1 MSYQSAGPV
10 GNYYDDHARQLAWI
24 QELCHLL
31 ELALLSG
38 EAEPVLNAALDHLV
52 GGMQGD
58 AGVLALIDP
67 EGTGAF
73 RVAASVNAAQEKG
86 GPIHL
91 DRTLFERVVQGGQAV
106 LVGRSAGRAPRARH
120 LTVPNVAE
128 GSALY
133 WPLRVGDAVVGI
145 LNVQRAPHRH
155 PYSEGDLEHGRLM
168 VDLVTLVVE
177 NSRLHV
183 EQRRRIEALS
193 QLNQEVL
200 TQHAAILEMNI
211 RLEDTQNQLLQS
223 EKLASVGLLAAGV
236 AHEINNPIGFVS
248 SNLRTLDG
256 YLRDAFAVL
265 SAYKAAAARAGMRD
279 DTVERLERQIDVD
292 FVRNDALDLVC
303 ESRQGIERIEAIVRD
318 LKDFSQSDDGQGWQ
332 WAQLND
338 CLDATLG
345 FVSHEIKY
353 KAAVSK
359 QYGDIPE
366 IQCLPSQ
373 LNQVFVNLLI
383 NAAQAIDGRGTIA
396 VRTGLGEGTVWL
408 EVVDTG
414 CGIAPENLSR
424 IFAPFYTT
432 KPVGVGTGL
441 GLSLSYS
448 IVRRH
453 GGRFEV
459 ESVAGQ
465 GSTFRIVL
473 PIRQAGA
480 PDRGDGTAVPGS
492 DGS

>member
-1 MSYQSAGPV
+1 MSFHSAEPA

-24 QELCHLL
+24 QDLCHLL
-31 ELALLSG
+31 ETALLSG
-38 EAEPVLNAALDHLV
+38 EAEQVLGAALDHLV
-52 GGMQGD
+52 EGMQGD
-58 AGVLALIDP
+58 AGVLALADP
-67 EGTGAF
+67 QEPGTF
-73 RVAASVNAAQEKG
+73 RVAARVNAPYDKG
-86 GPIHL
+86 GRIEFDL
-91 DRTLFERVVQGGQAV
+91 ALLERVVQGGQAV
-106 LVGRSAGRAPRARH
+106 LIGRSAGRAARARH
-120 LTVPNVAE
+120 LTVTNVAE
-128 GSALY
+128 GSVLY
-133 WPLRVGDAVVGI
+133 WPLRVGDSVVG
-145 LNVQRAPHRH
+145 LLSVQRAAHRH

-183 EQRRRIEALS
+183 EQRRRIDALS
-193 QLNQEVL
+193 QLNQDVL

-211 RLEDTQNQLLQS
+211 RLEDAQNQLLQS

-265 SAYKAAAARAGMRD
+265 SAYQAAAERTGLRD
-279 DTVERLERQIDVD
+279 ETVERLLHQTDLD
-292 FVRNDALDLVC
+292 FVRNDALDLVR
-303 ESRQGIERIEAIVRD
+303 ESRDGIERIEEIVRD
-318 LKDFSQSDDGQGWQ
+318 LKDFSHPGDGQNWQ

-345 FVSHEIKY
+345 FVNHEIKY
-353 KAAVSK
+353 KASVSK
-359 QYGDIPE
+359 QYGEIPE
-366 IQCLPSQ
+366 VQCLPSQ
-373 LNQVFVNLLI
+373 LNQVFVNLMI
-383 NAAQAIDGRGTIA
+383 NAVQAIDGWGTITL
-396 VRTGLGEGTVWL
+396 RTGLGEGTVWI

-414 CGIAPENLSR
+414 CGIAPENLSL

-459 ESVAGQ
+459 ESVVGQ

-473 PIRQAGA
+473 PIRQAGEA
-480 PDRGDGTAVPGS
+480 AERGNA
-492 DGS
+492 

>member
-1 MSYQSAGPV
+1 MSFRSAESV
-10 GNYYDDHARQLAWI
+10 GTFYDDHARQLAWI

-31 ELALLSG
+31 ETALLSG
-38 EAEPVLNAALDHLV
+38 EAEPVLSAALDHLV
-52 GGMQGD
+52 EGMQGD
-58 AGVLALIDP
+58 AGVLALADP
-67 EGTGAF
+67 ESPDAF
-73 RVAASVNAAQEKG
+73 RVAASVNAPYEKG
-86 GPIHL
+86 GRIDL
-91 DRTLFERVVQGGQAV
+91 NRDLFERVVRDGQAS
-106 LVGRSAGRAPRARH
+106 LVGRSAGRGARARH

-128 GSALY
+128 GSVLY
-133 WPLRVGDAVVGI
+133 WPLRVGNAVVGV
-145 LNVQRAPHRH
+145 LSVQRAPHRH

-200 TQHAAILEMNI
+200 TQHSAILEMNI
-211 RLEDTQNQLLQS
+211 RLEDAQNQLLQS

-265 SAYKAAAARAGMRD
+265 SAYEAAAQRTGLRD
-279 DTVERLERQIDVD
+279 ATVDRLRQQTDLD
-292 FVRNDALDLVC
+292 FVRRDSLDLVR
-303 ESRQGIERIEAIVRD
+303 ESRDGIERVEEIVRA
-318 LKDFSQSDDGQGWQ
+318 LKDFSHPGDGQDWQ

-345 FVSHEIKY
+345 FVNHEIRY
-353 KAAVSK
+353 KASVSK
-359 QYGDIPE
+359 QYGKIPE
-366 IQCLPSQ
+366 VQCLPSQ

-383 NAAQAIDGRGTIA
+383 NAAQAIEEKGAIT
-396 VRTGLGEGTVWL
+396 VRTGLGEGTVWV
-408 EVVDTG
+408 EVNDTG
-414 CGIAPENLSR
+414 CGIPPENLSR

-432 KPVGVGTGL
+432 KPVGIGTGL
-441 GLSLSYS
+441 GLSVSYG

-453 GGRFEV
+453 GGHFEV
-459 ESVAGQ
+459 ESVVGQ

-473 PIRQAGA
+473 PIRQASGVVERA
-480 PDRGDGTAVPGS
+480 DP
-492 DGS
+492 

>member
-1 MSYQSAGPV
+1 MPLHSTEPA

-31 ELALLSG
+31 ETALLSG
-38 EAEPVLNAALDHLV
+38 KAEPVLGEALQHLV
-52 GGMQGD
+52 AGMQGD
-58 AGVLALIDP
+58 AGVLALADP
-67 EGTGAF
+67 SDPSVF
-73 RVAASVNAAQEKG
+73 LVAASTSAQPEVG
-86 GPIHL
+86 QRIDL
-91 DRTLFERVVQGGQAV
+91 DGALLQRVVRNGQAA
-106 LVGRSAGRAPRARH
+106 LVGRRAGGPATTQGRRSAPALAG
-120 LTVPNVAE
+120 TD
-128 GSALY
+128 GSVLH
-133 WPLRVGDAVVGI
+133 WPLRVGSAVVGV
-145 LNVQRAPHRH
+145 LSVQRAAHRH
-155 PYSEGDLEHGRLM
+155 PYSDGDLEHGRLM

-177 NSRLHV
+177 NSRLHQ
-183 EQRRRIEALS
+183 EQHRRIDGLS

-211 RLEDTQNQLLQS
+211 RLEDAQNQLLQS

-236 AHEINNPIGFVS
+236 AHEINNPIGFIS

-265 SAYKAAAARAGMRD
+265 SAYEAAAKRTGDHDEVVARLRRRI
-279 DTVERLERQIDVD
+279 DTE
-292 FVRNDALDLVC
+292 FVRQDALDLVR
-303 ESRQGIERIEAIVRD
+303 ESRHGIERVEKIVQD
-318 LKDFSQSDDGQGWQ
+318 LKEFSYPDDGQRWQ

-345 FVSHEIKY
+345 FVAHEIKY
-353 KAAVSK
+353 KATVEK

-366 IQCLPSQ
+366 VQCLPSQ

-383 NAAQAIDGRGTIA
+383 NAVQAIDGQGTITL
-396 VRTGLGEGTVWL
+396 RTGLGEDAVWV
-408 EVVDTG
+408 EVIDTG
-414 CGIAPENLSR
+414 YGIPPGNLSR
-424 IFAPFYTT
+424 VFAPFFTT

-441 GLSLSYS
+441 GLSLSYG

-459 ESVAGQ
+459 ESVVGQ

-473 PIRQAGA
+473 PIRQ
-480 PDRGDGTAVPGS
+480 DGTTARP
-492 DGS
+492 